1 LAKYEDRSI
10 AGALCFYTKNHVV
23 YWHGAA
29 YSDYFELRPVNLLM
43 YEAIKDAC
51 ENGYS
56 WFDFNPSGGHEGVKA
71 FKKSFGPTALRSD
84 VVNIYSMPYRLA
96 MKVESICRKFKN

>member
-1 LAKYEDRSI
+1 MPLKRSA
-10 AGALCFYTKNHVV
+10 AGALGFYAKSHVV
-23 YWHGAA
+23 YWRGAA

-43 YEAIKDAC
+43 YEAIKHAC

-71 FKKSFGPTALRSD
+71 FKKSFGPTALRADIVS
-84 VVNIYSMPYRLA
+84 ISSMSYRLA
-96 MKVESICRKFKN
+96 MKVESIWRKFRN